1 MTMPSFSRG
10 IEANET
16 RLHHCNA
23 PFGALR
29 LSEESLRMTMPSF
42 SRGIVAN
49 ETRLHHCNLMRLNE
63 ESSKQSRCH
72 HFLVASWT
80 RLHHCNAPFGALR
93 LSEESLRMTMPS
105 FSRGIVANETRLH
118 HCNAPFGALRLSEE
132 SSLPNTLCVFKSSFF
147 KSSFFNLQV

>member
-29 LSEESLRMTMPSF
+29 L
-42 SRGIVAN
+42 
-49 ETRLHHCNLMRLNE
+49 NE
-63 ESSKQSRCH
+63 ESSQQSRCH

-132 SSLPNTLCVFKSSFF
+132 SSLPKTLCVFKSSFF
-147 KSSFFNLQV
+147 NLQV